1 MNSSTN
7 KFENYLK
14 KIINSEKLEH
24 FIPSIIEQFTIL
36 HLDKNQYLVEK
47 GKVCNYFCYLEEG
60 VLQHSIDIQGEEKTT
75 YLALENTAT
84 AALKSFKH
92 NLLSRKN
99 IKAICISILWVIDLK
114 KFHDLMTNNSG
125 FRRFYH
131 NLIENQIFLIDDY
144 RINLLTLS
152 PEERYKELLKNNPNL
167 LQKIPLHYLAS
178 FLGISSRHMS
188 RIRKK

>member
-1 MNSSTN
+1 MNN
-7 KFENYLK
+7 GLIKLENYLK
-14 KIINSEKLEH
+14 KIIDDKALAQH
-24 FIPSIIEQFTIL
+24 IPDIIEKFSNLQ
-36 HLDKNQYLVEK
+36 LDKNQYLVEK
-47 GKVCNYFCYLEEG
+47 GKVCSYFCYLEQG

-84 AALKSFKH
+84 AALKSFKQKIP
-92 NLLSRKN
+92 SRKN
-99 IKAICISILWVIDLK
+99 IKALCDCNLWVIDLK
-114 KFHDLMTNNSG
+114 KFNDLMSTNPG
-125 FRRFYH
+125 FQRFYH

-152 PEERYKELLKNNPNL
+152 PEERYKELLKNNPKV
-167 LQKIPLHYLAS
+167 LQQIPLHYLAS